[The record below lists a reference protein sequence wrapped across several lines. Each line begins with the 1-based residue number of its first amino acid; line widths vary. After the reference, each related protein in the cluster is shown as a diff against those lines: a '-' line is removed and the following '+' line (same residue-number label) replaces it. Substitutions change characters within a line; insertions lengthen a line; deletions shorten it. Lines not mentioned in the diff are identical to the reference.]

1 MVVLVAV
8 LRPVAKGSEFWLFR
22 SRAGSL
28 DKLSSPPQ
36 VVDDGELDQG
46 REDEGRAGAHPD
58 VDGLRNGKHV

>member
-1 MVVLVAV
+1 MVVIVAV
-8 LRPVAKGSEFWLFR
+8 LRPVAKGPEFWLFR

-28 DKLSSPPQ
+28 DKLSPPPQ

-58 VDGLRNGKHV
+58 VDGLQNGKHV